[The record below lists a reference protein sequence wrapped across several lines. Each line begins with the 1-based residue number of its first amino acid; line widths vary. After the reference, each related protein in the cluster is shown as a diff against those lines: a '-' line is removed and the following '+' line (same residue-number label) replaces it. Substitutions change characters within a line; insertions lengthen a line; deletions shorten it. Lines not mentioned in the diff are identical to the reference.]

1 MSWLW
6 QPLPAAQGAAGA
18 SVTLDGTGGALTLVG
33 GTATLSYTAD
43 VSLTGTGGTLAL
55 AGGNATLSY
64 TADVSLAATGGA
76 LTLTGADATL
86 VIDQDVSLAGTGGAL
101 SLAGGTASTTLTLT
115 ASGGALALTGG
126 TATLTPTANVWL
138 EGTGGTLT
146 LTGGE
151 ATLSA
156 GGSVS
161 LVATGGA
168 LVLIGGEAALTFTET
183 VAGSTEEQPS
193 GGYGWSNLYTL
204 ELRRLLRK
212 KIKREEDEERLEA
225 AIESLDAEIVLPN
238 DRLQRLVAAFPAT
251 ANRTQRAIEYA
262 QRAKTDFAYEL
273 ALRAIAKELEDEEHA
288 VLMTLAM
295 L

>member
-1 MSWLW
+1 VARIFFGHRT
-6 QPLPAAQGAAGA
+6 PTGAD
-18 SVTLDGTGGALTLVG
+18 VVLDGTGGALALTG
-33 GTATLSYTAD
+33 GTATLTPTAN
-43 VSLTGTGGTLAL
+43 VW
-55 AGGNATLSY
+55 
-64 TADVSLAATGGA
+64 LAATGG
-76 LTLTGADATL
+76 TLT
-86 VIDQDVSLAGTGGAL
+86 
-101 SLAGGTASTTLTLT
+101 LAGGTATLAATNDVTLAGT
-115 ASGGALALTGG
+115 GGALALTGG

-138 EGTGGTLT
+138 EGAGGTLT

-151 ATLSA
+151 AVLET

-168 LVLIGGEAALTFTET
+168 LVLIGGEAALSFTET
-183 VAGSTEEQPS
+183 VTGSTEEQPS

-212 KIKREEDEERLEA
+212 KLKREEDEERLEA

-273 ALRAIAKELEDEEHA
+273 ALREIAKELEDEEHA